1 MLYNRTVL
9 ENGITVVSEPM
20 DSVRSI
26 TLGIWFSVGSRD
38 EAPAEA
44 GMSHFMEHMMFKG
57 TPTKSAKDIS
67 EEFDRMGAEL
77 NAGTSK
83 EYTMYYA
90 RFLDEHLPKAF
101 ELLGDMV
108 VNSLCADEEC
118 ERERKVVIEEIGRME
133 DNPEDLVGE
142 IFEAALWPDHPIGL
156 PIIGTRETVGSFG
169 HEAAVA
175 FRQKHFI
182 TGNVVVAAAGNVNHE
197 ELVALSERCL
207 AELPVGPRAPRDLR
221 SPGEQNPVAC
231 VERDTEQAHI
241 LLGFA
246 TMDSRDPDRF
256 PLQIMSDVLGGGM
269 SSRLF
274 QEIREQRGLAYAVQ
288 TFPSLHQ
295 DTGEFCV
302 YVGTNPDNA
311 ELVLGLIRAEFADIA
326 ANGVTVEELE
336 RAKESAAGHLVL
348 STEAT
353 RTRMVRIGRAEVT
366 DTEVLSAED
375 VIERLNA
382 VSMDDVKRVA
392 LRVLTAPTT
401 LAIVGPFDEAAV
413 TAFASQVPPTAGGGA
428 A

>member
-1 MLYNRTVL
+1 
-9 ENGITVVSEPM
+9 M

-26 TLGIWFSVGSRD
+26 TLGIWFAVGSRD
-38 EAPAEA
+38 ESPAEA

-57 TPTKSAKDIS
+57 TPTHSAKDIS

-108 VNSLCADEEC
+108 VNSLCAEEEC

-142 IFEAALWPDHPIGL
+142 VFEAALWPEHPIGL

-169 HEAAVA
+169 HAEAVE
-175 FRQKHFI
+175 FRRKHFI
-182 TGNVVVAAAGNVNHE
+182 TGNVVVAAAGNVDHE

-207 AELPVGPRAPRDLR
+207 TDLPVGPRTTRGLR
-221 SPGEQNPVAC
+221 SPETQNPVAC

-241 LLGFA
+241 LFGVLDHGLA
-246 TMDSRDPDRF
+246 RPDRF
-256 PLQIMSDVLGGGM
+256 ALQIMSDVLGGGM

-302 YVGTNPDNA
+302 YVGT
-311 ELVLGLIRAEFADIA
+311 
-326 ANGVTVEELE
+326 
-336 RAKESAAGHLVL
+336 
-348 STEAT
+348 T
-353 RTRMVRIGRAEVT
+353 RTTPSSSSGSSRRSSPTSPRMA
-366 DTEVLSAED
+366 
-375 VIERLNA
+375 
-382 VSMDDVKRVA
+382 
-392 LRVLTAPTT
+392 
-401 LAIVGPFDEAAV
+401 
-413 TAFASQVPPTAGGGA
+413 
-428 A
+428 

>member
-26 TLGIWFSVGSRD
+26 TLGIWFAVGSRD
-38 EAPAEA
+38 ETAAEA

-57 TPTKSAKDIS
+57 TPSRTAKDIS

-90 RFLDEHLPKAF
+90 RFLDEHLPKTF

-108 VNSLCADEEC
+108 VNSLCAEEEC
-118 ERERKVVIEEIGRME
+118 QRERKVVIEEIGRME

-142 IFEAALWPDHPIGL
+142 IFEAALWPEHPIGL

-169 HEAAVA
+169 HDEAVE
-175 FRQKHFI
+175 FRRKHFI
-182 TGNVVVAAAGNVNHE
+182 TGNVVVAAAGNVDHE

-207 AELPVGPRAPRDLR
+207 VDLPVGPRTVRGLR
-221 SPGEQNPVAC
+221 SPAKQNPTAS

-241 LLGFA
+241 LLGVP

-311 ELVLGLIRAEFADIA
+311 ELVLGLIKAEFADIA
-326 ANGVTVEELE
+326 ANGVTQEELN

-353 RTRMVRIGRAEVT
+353 RTRMVRMGRAEVT

-382 VSMDDVKRVA
+382 VSMDDVIRVA
-392 LRVLTAPTT
+392 RRVLTAPTT
-401 LAIVGPFDEAAV
+401 LAIVGPFDEARVAE
-413 TAFASQVPPTAGGGA
+413 FAEQGPLLPEEADA
-428 A
+428 

>member
-1 MLYNRTVL
+1 MLYNKTVL
-9 ENGITVVSEPM
+9 DNGITVVSEPM

-26 TLGIWFSVGSRD
+26 TLGIWFAVGSRD
-38 EAPAEA
+38 ETPAEA

-57 TPTKSAKDIS
+57 TPSRSAKDIS

-108 VNSLCADEEC
+108 VNSLCAQEEC

-142 IFEAALWPDHPIGL
+142 VFEAALWPEHPIGL
-156 PIIGTRETVGSFG
+156 PIIGTRETVASFG
-169 HEAAVA
+169 NAEAVE
-175 FRQKHFI
+175 FRRKHFI
-182 TGNVVVAAAGNVNHE
+182 TGNVVVAAAGNVSHE

-207 AELPVGPRAPRDLR
+207 VEMPVGPRTVRGLR
-221 SPGEQNPVAC
+221 SPETQDPIASVQ
-231 VERDTEQAHI
+231 RDTEQAHI
-241 LLGFA
+241 LLGVA
-246 TMDSRDPDRF
+246 TMTARDPDRF
-256 PLQIMSDVLGGGM
+256 ALQIMSDVLGGGM

-311 ELVLGLIRAEFADIA
+311 ELVLGLIKAEFADIA
-326 ANGVTVEELE
+326 DNGVTQQELD

-353 RTRMVRIGRAEVT
+353 RTRMVRMGRAEVT
-366 DTEVLSAED
+366 DAEVLSAED

-392 LRVLTAPTT
+392 QRVLAAPTT
-401 LAIVGPFDEAAV
+401 LAIVGPFDEGQVA
-413 TAFASQVPPTAGGGA
+413 AFAAQGPLRPEKELA
-428 A
+428 

>member
-9 ENGITVVSEPM
+9 DNGITVVSEHM

-26 TLGIWFSVGSRD
+26 TLGIWFAVGSRD
-38 EAPAEA
+38 ESPAEA

-57 TPTKSAKDIS
+57 TPTRTAKDIS

-142 IFEAALWPDHPIGL
+142 IFEAALWPEHPIGL

-169 HEAAVA
+169 HEAAVE
-175 FRQKHFI
+175 FRRKHFI

-197 ELVALSERCL
+197 ELVALSECCL
-207 AELPVGPRAPRDLR
+207 VGMPRGPRTPRGLR
-221 SPGEQNPVAC
+221 PPASQNPVAC

-241 LLGFA
+241 LLGRGHHGFA
-246 TMDSRDPDRF
+246 RS
-256 PLQIMSDVLGGGM
+256 
-269 SSRLF
+269 
-274 QEIREQRGLAYAVQ
+274 
-288 TFPSLHQ
+288 
-295 DTGEFCV
+295 
-302 YVGTNPDNA
+302 
-311 ELVLGLIRAEFADIA
+311 
-326 ANGVTVEELE
+326 
-336 RAKESAAGHLVL
+336 
-348 STEAT
+348 
-353 RTRMVRIGRAEVT
+353 
-366 DTEVLSAED
+366 
-375 VIERLNA
+375 
-382 VSMDDVKRVA
+382 
-392 LRVLTAPTT
+392 
-401 LAIVGPFDEAAV
+401 
-413 TAFASQVPPTAGGGA
+413 
-428 A
+428 

>member
-9 ENGITVVSEPM
+9 ENGVTVVSERM

-26 TLGIWFSVGSRD
+26 TLGIWFAVGSRD
-38 EAPAEA
+38 ESPAEA

-57 TPTKSAKDIS
+57 TPTRTAKDIS

-101 ELLGDMV
+101 ALLGDMV

-142 IFEAALWPDHPIGL
+142 IFEAALWPEHPIGL

-169 HEAAVA
+169 HQAAVE
-175 FRQKHFI
+175 FRRKHFI
-182 TGNVVVAAAGNVNHE
+182 TGNVVVAAAGNVDHE
-197 ELVALSERCL
+197 ELVALSELCL
-207 AELPVGPRAPRDLR
+207 AELPVGPRTPRKL
-221 SPGEQNPVAC
+221 SPPVRQDPVAC

-241 LLGFA
+241 LLGVS

-311 ELVLGLIRAEFADIA
+311 ELVLSLIRAEFADIA
-326 ANGVTVEELE
+326 AHGVTQDELD

-382 VSMDDVKRVA
+382 VTMEDVKRVA
-392 LRVLTAPTT
+392 QRVLGAPTT
-401 LAIVGPFDEAAV
+401 LAIVGPFDEAGRGCV
-413 TAFASQVPPTAGGGA
+413 CCRRPGHDRG
-428 A
+428 